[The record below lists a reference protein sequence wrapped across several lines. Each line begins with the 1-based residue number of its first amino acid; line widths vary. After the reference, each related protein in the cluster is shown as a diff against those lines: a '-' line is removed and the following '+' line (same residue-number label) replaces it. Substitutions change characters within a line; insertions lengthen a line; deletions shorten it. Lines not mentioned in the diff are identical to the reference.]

1 MAYARRFFA
10 HGQFHRCH
18 GRLVTRPVFLTQRVI
33 GRTDGV
39 FACCKSGKIAVFK
52 RYGSVCG
59 YRIISTVKKC
69 VTVIQRRH
77 GIAVKADP
85 EGNIRAVKL
94 RKADCLSDCL
104 GIGINHHAVGIDNG
118 NITAGICYAEIDI
131 RFSVRLNIEGCRTLC
146 ERQLRPVADNRVLIL
161 KCGLGKQI
169 FNLFK
174 SAAVI
179 RCGYRHGLGFLK
191 EQAEGDRVHKGIEF
205 VRAYSDF
212 RCGRSNIRNAENGD
226 DNIARHG

>member
-1 MAYARRFFA
+1 MVDERRFFA
-10 HGQFHRCH
+10 HGQFYRCH
-18 GRLVTRPVFLTQRVI
+18 GRLVTQPVFLTQRVI

-52 RYGSVCG
+52 SYGSVCG

-77 GIAVKADP
+77 GIAVKADT

-94 RKADCLSDCL
+94 CKADCFGDRL
-104 GIGINHHAVGIDNG
+104 GIGVDHHAFGIDNG
-118 NITAGICYAEIDI
+118 NVVARI
-131 RFSVRLNIEGCRTLC
+131 RHTQVYKCFPVRLDIKARAAV
-146 ERQLRPVADNRVLIL
+146 RKRKLRPVADNRVLIL
-161 KCGLGKQI
+161 KRSLGKQI

-179 RCGYRHGLGFLK
+179 RCGYRHRLRLFE
-191 EQAEGDRVHKGIEF
+191 EQTEGDRVHKGIEF